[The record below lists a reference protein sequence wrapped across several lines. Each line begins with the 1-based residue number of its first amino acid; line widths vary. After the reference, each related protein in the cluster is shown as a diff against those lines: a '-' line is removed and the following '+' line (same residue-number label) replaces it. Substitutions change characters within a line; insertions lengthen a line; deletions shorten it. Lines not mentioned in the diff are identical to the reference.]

1 MRGRSIKWQ
10 TRAEN
15 LVAGKL
21 ALHDV
26 LALEPYF
33 DNGYIAQPRCLTPW
47 VQHAHGLADR
57 LAYLLFANRI
67 RLDHVETEDRMPGL
81 WVFLRASWGSLDTSC
96 ATCRRGCAT
105 CTFSRCFYKDE
116 VL

>member
-10 TRAEN
+10 TRAET

-81 WVFLRASWGSLDTSC
+81 QVFLRAWSESLQACVRRDD
-96 ATCRRGCAT
+96 RGCAT
-105 CTFSRCFYKDE
+105 CTFSRCFYEDE
-116 VL
+116 VS